1 MICLS
6 CPYPLSIEWR
16 VEFST
21 YTEFRFT
28 QQPKHPPI
36 EVTTGNDAVV
46 RLEHHPNAYE
56 PIEVTFGNDIV
67 VRLKQFLNIPEP
79 IEAILGNDTV
89 ISLEQF

>member
-1 MICLS
+1 M
-6 CPYPLSIEWR
+6 
-16 VEFST
+16 
-21 YTEFRFT
+21 
-28 QQPKHPPI
+28 
-36 EVTTGNDAVV
+36 
-46 RLEHHPNAYE
+46 

>member
-36 EVTTGNDAVV
+36 EVAFGNDAVV
-46 RLEHHPNAYE
+46 SLVQYQNADVL
-56 PIEVTFGNDIV
+56 IEV
-67 VRLKQFLNIPEP
+67 
-79 IEAILGNDTV
+79 AAGNDTV
-89 ISLEQF
+89 VKLEQFSNAFESIEVAFGNDTVVRFLQI

>member
-6 CPYPLSIEWR
+6 CPYPLSIECR

-56 PIEVTFGNDIV
+56 PIEVTFGNDTV
-67 VRLKQFLNIPEP
+67 VRVVQLRNAFVP
-79 IEAILGNDTV
+79 IEVATGNDTIV
-89 ISLEQF
+89 KLEQ